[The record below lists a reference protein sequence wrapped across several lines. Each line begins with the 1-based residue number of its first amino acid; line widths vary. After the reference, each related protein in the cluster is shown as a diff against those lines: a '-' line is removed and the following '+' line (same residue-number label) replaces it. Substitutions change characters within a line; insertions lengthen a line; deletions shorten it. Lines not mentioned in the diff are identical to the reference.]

1 MQHEAT
7 AAARIA
13 LARMFAA
20 YREDLERVEVF
31 KYLERLLTYDNNDSQ
46 AMQSN
51 LMKARKSW
59 VQVSFVLRA
68 ENASPKVSGVFY
80 KEIVQAVLLFGI
92 EMWKLSPLSLK
103 KPRGISSYGCLSYGR
118 HATHTK
124 S

>member
-13 LARMFAA
+13 LARTFAA
-20 YREDLERVEVF
+20 YRDDLERVEVF
-31 KYLERLLTYDNNDSQ
+31 KYLERLLTYDDNDSQ

-59 VQVSFVLRA
+59 AQVSCVLRA

-103 KPRGISSYGCLSYGR
+103 KPKGISS
-118 HATHTK
+118 
-124 S
+124 